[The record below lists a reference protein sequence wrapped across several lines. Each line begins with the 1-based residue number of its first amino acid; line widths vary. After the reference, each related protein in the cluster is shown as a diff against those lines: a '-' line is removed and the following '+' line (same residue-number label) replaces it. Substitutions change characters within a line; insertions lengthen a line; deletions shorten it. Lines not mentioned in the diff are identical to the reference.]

1 MRTRFATI
9 AALLAI
15 AVVVASPARAQIVED
30 KWTFQALGGWR
41 YIDYSFKSSSNIES
55 LTFNGPM
62 LGVAFNW

>member
-1 MRTRFATI
+1 
-9 AALLAI
+9 
-15 AVVVASPARAQIVED
+15 VED

-62 LGVAFNW
+62 LGVALNW